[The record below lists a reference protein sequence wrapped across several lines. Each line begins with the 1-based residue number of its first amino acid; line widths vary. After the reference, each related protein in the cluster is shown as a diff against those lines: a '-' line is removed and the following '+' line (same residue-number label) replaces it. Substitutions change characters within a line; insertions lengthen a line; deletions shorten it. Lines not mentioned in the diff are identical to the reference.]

1 MFDQK
6 LLFKTMLWSLGLA
19 AFLGVVAVLIADFD
33 VVGRITA
40 TAFLTSAAAAFLW
53 QAAARLERNEL
64 SIWTAQI
71 GSLLFYVCAL
81 CGIWEI
87 GDAGK
92 MWGTGFIC
100 LGCSAVAAGGWALR
114 LKEGYRH
121 TGMTTAIVAI
131 VSAAC
136 WLWAIWIGTDD
147 VKMLMTG
154 FSVAGWGAAA
164 AVCLVGLERLPHRHW
179 RWIGVTAATAGFL
192 LTEYHILADI
202 SGVWG
207 GKALIVLASITIVV
221 IHALLCYSPSAP
233 KELTIR
239 VVAVA
244 ATIATALLIDIIAI
258 QEIEGDLLIVRLV
271 VAAAIVASTSTIA
284 TAFIIQSHWRQSRQ
298 SSGIRET
305 SDAMTMPRE
314 QTDQAAEFKTVRLE
328 CPQCRRTSEMSVG
341 ASRCPE
347 CGLRFKIE
355 VYTPK
360 APSRLDGWMPE

>member
-71 GSLLFYVCAL
+71 GAILFYACAL

-131 VSAAC
+131 VSAGC
-136 WLWAIWIGTDD
+136 WLWAIWIGTDEG
-147 VKMLMTG
+147 KMLMTG

-164 AVCLVGLERLPHRHW
+164 AVCLVELERLPHRHW
-179 RWIGVTAATAGFL
+179 RLDRHRRRDGWIP
-192 LTEYHILADI
+192 ADGI
-202 SGVWG
+202 PHLGRHLGSMG
-207 GKALIVLASITIVV
+207 GKGAHRAGLHYHRRDPCV
-221 IHALLCYSPSAP
+221 ALLLAIGAEGTDNPRRGGCSHDRHSVTHRHHRDSRNRRRPAHRETRRGCGHCRLDEHDRDGVHHSKP
-233 KELTIR
+233 L
-239 VVAVA
+239 
-244 ATIATALLIDIIAI
+244 ATIAT
-258 QEIEGDLLIVRLV
+258 
-271 VAAAIVASTSTIA
+271 
-284 TAFIIQSHWRQSRQ
+284 
-298 SSGIRET
+298 
-305 SDAMTMPRE
+305 
-314 QTDQAAEFKTVRLE
+314 K
-328 CPQCRRTSEMSVG
+328 
-341 ASRCPE
+341 
-347 CGLRFKIE
+347 
-355 VYTPK
+355 
-360 APSRLDGWMPE
+360 